1 MQRIFLVILILF
13 ISNYSF
19 AIDSA
24 KCSKMLNDGWFK
36 KYEYGGMGDYNLNAV
51 TKATK
56 REGSTIA
63 YSEVVTESSTAISD
77 PGYSTNVSS
86 SQTQSTSSWGD
97 CSMFAKQKM
106 QDYQEKY
113 IEQNYVQLLKQIS
126 IGDGEH
132 LEMLAFFN
140 ICENKF
146 YSSFNRI
153 LQKNYDNILK
163 TQNGKSAV
171 KEIKSVLKSNQN
183 LRNGCN
189 SEYLSG

>member
-1 MQRIFLVILILF
+1 MQRVFLF
-13 ISNYSF
+13 IFFILASKYSF

-24 KCSKMLNDGWFK
+24 KCSKMLNNGWFK
-36 KYEYGGMGDYNLNAV
+36 KYEYGGVGDYNLNMI

-56 REGSTIA
+56 KEGSTVA
-63 YSEVVTESSTAISD
+63 YSQVITEATTAISD

-97 CSMFAKQKM
+97 CSLFARQRM

-126 IGDGEH
+126 IGGGEH
-132 LEMLAFFN
+132 LQMLAFFN
-140 ICENKF
+140 ICENEA
-146 YSSFNRI
+146 YSGFNEV
-153 LQKNYDNILK
+153 LQKNYGNISQL
-163 TQNGKSAV
+163 QGGKNVV
-171 KEIKSVLKSNQN
+171 KKIKIVLKSNKKLQKS
-183 LRNGCN
+183 CN